1 MKKQFKIENYVLQYI
16 PLIEKII
23 KIFAAYSFINHNMT
37 SGKLQC
43 SRSMIRDDPGGWFA
57 GHGVNSNGDRKGWP
71 LRSAIAQRTKISV
84 GGTGYVYSSNL

>member
-43 SRSMIRDDPGGWFA
+43 SSFDDSG
-57 GHGVNSNGDRKGWP
+57 
-71 LRSAIAQRTKISV
+71 
-84 GGTGYVYSSNL
+84 